1 MALTP
6 HCSLACPVLLNPA
19 SPNLSF
25 PANFALPEEE
35 AEATVPTFLEI
46 TFVELQRKEA
56 AEVVEQY
63 NKVAKEK
70 GFGKKH
76 EERKTKKFRGA
87 SSQPRGSFRGRG
99 APFIP

>member
-19 SPNLSF
+19 SPNLYF

-56 AEVVEQY
+56 AEVVEATE
-63 NKVAKEK
+63 VA
-70 GFGKKH
+70 
-76 EERKTKKFRGA
+76 
-87 SSQPRGSFRGRG
+87 
-99 APFIP
+99 